1 MINKLMGLQGIEWAI
16 LGGQSGEMAGGHGL
30 FKAWIGAEIRHHEGW
45 RNQESDSVGCR
56 TGIRSRFFARKAQCA
71 ACSVIR
77 VYGLSGLI
85 GTQKNDLRRMWA
97 IVPRDVV

>member
-1 MINKLMGLQGIEWAI
+1 VIF
-16 LGGQSGEMAGGHGL
+16 GGHSTGSMHGYWL
-30 FKAWIGAEIRHHEGW
+30 SGAWSCPGIWHDEVW
-45 RNQESDSVGCR
+45 RNLARDSRGCR

>member
-1 MINKLMGLQGIEWAI
+1 
-16 LGGQSGEMAGGHGL
+16 
-30 FKAWIGAEIRHHEGW
+30 
-45 RNQESDSVGCR
+45 
-56 TGIRSRFFARKAQCA
+56 
-71 ACSVIR
+71 VIR